1 MDFVIG
7 GLAACG
13 ASFFSNPLDVVKTR
27 MQLQGELQARGKH
40 QIFYKN
46 VFHACYTIAKNEGIR
61 GLQKGL
67 GTALLMHSVRNS
79 TRLGTYQWLTKR
91 GYVTDRNGKTIFYK
105 SFLVGALSGGAGA
118 FLASPFF
125 LIKTQ
130 IQSQAAKSISV
141 GTQHGHTSAV
151 AAFKTIYNK
160 EGIFGLWRGANAVV
174 LRAVIGSSSQ
184 LTSFA
189 IVKDL
194 LKERNIVFAKN
205 PVLTSFVASIA
216 GGLAQCILMNP
227 LDLVSVRLYNQGI
240 DKHGKGLLY
249 NGIIDAF
256 IKIGRKEGILGF
268 YKGVTASYMRLAPHS
283 ALCLV
288 FWDILKDLQEKYI
301 DRRTPAVKLKS
312 VNKKYDK

>member
-46 VFHACYTIAKNEGIR
+46 VFHACYAIAKNEGLR

-67 GTALLMHSVRNS
+67 STALLMHSIRNS
-79 TRLGTYQWLTKR
+79 TRLGIYQWLTNR
-91 GYVTDRNGKTIFYK
+91 GYLTDRKGKTIFYK
-105 SFLVGALSGGAGA
+105 SALASAFAGGAGA
-118 FLASPFF
+118 FVGSPLF

-141 GTQHGHTSAV
+141 GTQHGHTSAIG
-151 AAFKTIYNK
+151 AFKTIYKN
-160 EGIFGLWRGANAVV
+160 EGIFGLWRGVNAVV

-189 IVKDL
+189 IAKDF
-194 LKERNIVFAKN
+194 LKEYNIMFATN
-205 PVLTSFVASIA
+205 PVLTSFVASII
-216 GGLAQCILMNP
+216 GGVAQCILMNP
-227 LDLVSVRLYNQGI
+227 MDVVSVRLYNQGV
-240 DKHGKGLLY
+240 DQHGKGLIY
-249 NGIIDAF
+249 NGIMDAF
-256 IKIGRKEGILGF
+256 IKIGKKEGFMGF
-268 YKGVTASYMRLAPHS
+268 YKGVTASYMRLAPHG

-288 FWDILKDLQEKYI
+288 FWDILKDLHEKYI
-301 DRRTPAVKLKS
+301 NSRLPPVKLKS
-312 VNKKYDK
+312 VNRK